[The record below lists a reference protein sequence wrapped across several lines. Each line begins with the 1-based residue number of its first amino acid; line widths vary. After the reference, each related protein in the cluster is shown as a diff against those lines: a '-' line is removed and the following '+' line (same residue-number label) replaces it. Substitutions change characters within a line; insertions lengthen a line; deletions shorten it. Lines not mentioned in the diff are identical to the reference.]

1 MFRCTKPIAFLTP
14 EDFILISV
22 RVTIQVTRFLLF
34 FFDDAVVMILSIT
47 LECFQQYFFCMLLWM
62 RFTEKGGRRS
72 VIFGFA
78 IFSSRKVNIRVK
90 TANTLR
96 ALLSVNFQCFS
107 YHITLTGRFRR
118 LGRCFI
124 DWATAVVS
132 EGDTCQ
138 F

>member
-1 MFRCTKPIAFLTP
+1 MFRCTKAIAFLRT

-22 RVTIQVTRFLLF
+22 FVTYVTRFILF

-47 LECFQQYFFCMLLWM
+47 LECFQQYFFCMFLWM
-62 RFTEKGGRRS
+62 RFSGKGERRS

-90 TANTLR
+90 TVNTLR

-107 YHITLTGRFRR
+107 HHITLISTFHRDQYVRKHLPKSIPINVF
-118 LGRCFI
+118 
-124 DWATAVVS
+124 ANNS
-132 EGDTCQ
+132 
-138 F
+138 